1 MKQLYTYDGFTGT
14 KKQWS
19 ERLGIG
25 YQSMLRRFEKHW
37 PDRPE
42 KVFSTVY
49 LTPGA
54 NMPNETCKE
63 AKKRSDESMKK
74 QYKYCQLLAIR
85 KSVKQQLESVE
96 QQIKNNGF
104 GR

>member
-1 MKQLYTYDGFTGT
+1 MREKYTYDGFTGT
-14 KKQWS
+14 KKQWA
-19 ERLGIG
+19 ERIGIS
-25 YQSMLRRFEKHW
+25 YASMLRRFEKHY
-37 PDRPE
+37 PQSPE

-63 AKKRSDESMKK
+63 AKQRSDKSMKK
-74 QYKYCQLLAIR
+74 QYNYCKLLAIR
-85 KSVKQQLESVE
+85 KSLKQQLASVE
-96 QQIKNNGF
+96 QQIKDNGF